1 MLFFI
6 SLIFAAQYKVTESG
20 KLLAKKNPSSI
31 ALQVSG
37 PSSFYNPTM
46 FSGFA
51 DVVRGCK
58 TFKIFYFLEDE
69 INFAL
74 QSRL

>member
-6 SLIFAAQYKVTESG
+6 FKIFVAQYKVTESG

-31 ALQVSG
+31 AQHVSG
-37 PSSFYNPTM
+37 PSSFYNPNM
-46 FSGFA
+46 FSGLA

-58 TFKIFYFLEDE
+58 TF
-69 INFAL
+69 
-74 QSRL
+74 